1 MGLVYRNGRPYLYR
15 SIRRNG
21 RVTSQY
27 LAGGEDALLID
38 RLGRMER
45 DERDADLQAKQS
57 ERKQSDDLK
66 RALDVLAEQARDL
79 ARDALTAAGYHQH
92 HRGKWRKRRVDRRCE
107 AKAGRENDGQM
118 GRRQAH

>member
-21 RVTSQY
+21 RLTSQY
-27 LAGGEDALLID
+27 LAGGEDAFLID
-38 RLGRMER
+38 RLERMER

-57 ERKQSDDLK
+57 ERKQYDDLK

-92 HRGKWRKRRVDRRCE
+92 HRGK
-107 AKAGRENDGQM
+107 
-118 GRRQAH
+118 